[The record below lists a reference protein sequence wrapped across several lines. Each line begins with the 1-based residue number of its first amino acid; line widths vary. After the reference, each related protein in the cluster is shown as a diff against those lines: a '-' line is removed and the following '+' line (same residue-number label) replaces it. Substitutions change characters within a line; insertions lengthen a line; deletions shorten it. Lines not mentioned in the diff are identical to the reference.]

1 MSQWH
6 SGKGSQKASLEIMLV
21 KRQSFKRIGKRKR
34 RRRRI
39 WKRKV
44 RVVIQEQ
51 REVLINQSKKKKG
64 REWGV
69 SS

>member
-1 MSQWH
+1 MV
-6 SGKGSQKASLEIMLV
+6 V

-39 WKRKV
+39 WKSKV

-51 REVLINQSKKKKG
+51 REVLINQSKKKG